1 MQEGPC
7 GNCSCFLSQKGFC
20 NGSPHLVPS
29 TDRIG
34 GIVVTGPRPL
44 QAWQPV
50 RSLGIH
56 LSNCTGLVYW
66 IDVTL
71 VSGSTYT
78 VNVYLDNEQQTCY
91 SDAITLTSLATLNL
105 QSHWGSGV
113 IFSNMDVTA
122 KA

>member
-1 MQEGPC
+1 MVHRTWFRVQTGSEG
-7 GNCSCFLSQKGFC
+7 SLSPGPGPSGR
-20 NGSPHLVPS
+20 GS
-29 TDRIG
+29 
-34 GIVVTGPRPL
+34 
-44 QAWQPV
+44 PV
-50 RSLGIH
+50 RSLGIL

-66 IDVTL
+66 SDVTL
-71 VSGSTYT
+71 VSGETYT

>member
-1 MQEGPC
+1 MFSARYVNRVPNTRC
-7 GNCSCFLSQKGFC
+7 GK
-20 NGSPHLVPS
+20 
-29 TDRIG
+29 
-34 GIVVTGPRPL
+34 
-44 QAWQPV
+44 
-50 RSLGIH
+50 
-56 LSNCTGLVYW
+56 CTGLVYW
-66 IDVTL
+66 SDVTL
-71 VSGSTYT
+71 VSGATYT